1 MAAVD
6 ELKKKIEELVKNKKI
21 KGRISKAR
29 VILDGALAAVPEDNK
44 TLREDILKIYTP
56 KIIKGDAIGEYFITY
71 DAFSEGL
78 EPVYYWFLEFLDGMK
93 YKLKKTQDV
102 FAASEGGGWYSEM
115 GMRRTALEKRA
126 SELIGTINM
135 VIKSIINLLWDLKEF
150 DMRLNW
156 YEKYKSKNE
165 KEKEEADLA
174 LKAVY
179 LTEVDM
185 KKGRAAINSLAQD
198 LNFITIRD
206 AFMVAK
212 KPEDVDSMDL
222 NDRVKRVLKP
232 RVGDYLKWVELSD
245 KELNERYRIEKAYL
259 KSQVNSMKLY
269 TAWAK
274 PYLIATNKL
283 LPPDITEDLDGIDVD
298 LVTSFDVAKVY
309 LEIFAKKE
317 AELPQTKK
325 TPSWPIEVPEEE
337 KWFSCIEISLNH
349 RTSPSGSATDRGH
362 LIHRGRVIM
371 SFREYI
377 MQKKHI
383 TLKDEEAE
391 NELLKLVS
399 GLTEETLSAM
409 NEDLKK
415 YVESKPDKDK
425 KDEKKKE
432 FKIPIV
438 ETAKEIARPFKE
450 AAEGIKQF
458 FPAKKPKVNS
468 WELKRL
474 EEEAKAKAK
483 KDIFTVYEQYK
494 KQHGML
500 KW

>member
-1 MAAVD
+1 MAPVD
-6 ELKKKIEELVKNKKI
+6 ELKKKIDILVKGKKLTE
-21 KGRISKAR
+21 AR
-29 VILDGALAAVPEDNK
+29 AILDNALASIPADNK
-44 TLREDILKIYTP
+44 ALKDDIMKTYSGEIM
-56 KIIKGDAIGEYFITY
+56 KGKVLSEYSITY

-78 EPVYYWFLEFLDGMK
+78 EPVYYWFLEFLEGLK
-93 YKLKKTQDV
+93 YKPKKTVDI

-150 DMRLNW
+150 DMRLGW
-156 YEKYKSKNE
+156 YEQYKSKD
-165 KEKEEADLA
+165 KSKKEEADLA

-179 LTEVDM
+179 LTEVDV
-185 KKGRAAINSLAQD
+185 KKGRAALNSLATAD

-212 KPEDVDSMDL
+212 KPEDVDGMDL

-245 KELNERYRIEKAYL
+245 KELNERYKIEKAYL
-259 KSQVNSMKLY
+259 KSQINSMKLY

-283 LPPDITEDLDGIDVD
+283 LPPDKTGGLEGLDAD

-309 LEIFAKKE
+309 LEIFATKE
-317 AELPQTKK
+317 EELMQTQK
-325 TPSWPIEVPEEE
+325 TPSWPIKVPDEE
-337 KWFSCIEISLNH
+337 KWFRCIEINLNH

-371 SFREYI
+371 TFKSYI
-377 MQKKHI
+377 MQKKH
-383 TLKDEEAE
+383 LEMRDNKNE
-391 NELLKLVS
+391 NELLKLVT
-399 GLTEETLSAM
+399 GLTDETLTAM
-409 NEDLKK
+409 DEDLKK
-415 YVESKPDKDK
+415 YIDTKPDKDK

-432 FKIPIV
+432 FKLPII
-438 ETAKEIARPFKE
+438 ETAKEMAKPFKE
-450 AAEGIKQF
+450 TAEGIKQL
-458 FPAKKPKVNS
+458 FPVKKPKAKS

-474 EEEAKAKAK
+474 EEEASKKVK
-483 KDIFTVYEQYK
+483 KDVHTVYEQYK

-500 KW
+500 TW